1 MLILIN
7 KGDRE
12 AFNEIYQRYWLNLL
26 QIAVRK
32 VSVQEEAEDI
42 IQDLFVSI
50 WIKRHSLHIH
60 TTLKAYLF
68 SALKYKIINLYES
81 KCVRKNYSSYVSANC
96 KRHDNTTEEMVV
108 YNEVQREFEIGLEKL
123 SPKVKHVFLLSR
135 NDNLSISEIAERLD
149 ISQQTVKNQISKALR
164 MLKAHLI
171 HGYIISAF
179 IFTLVYN

>member
-1 MLILIN
+1 MLILIRE
-7 KGDRE
+7 GDRE
-12 AFNEIYQRYWLNLL
+12 AFNEIYQRYWLTLL
-26 QIAVRK
+26 QLAVRK

-50 WIKRHSLHIH
+50 WIKRHGLQIQ
-60 TTLKAYLF
+60 TTLKGYLF

-81 KCVRKNYSSYVSANC
+81 NCVRKKYSCYVSANF

-108 YNEVQREFEIGLEKL
+108 CNEVQREFEIGLAKL

-149 ISQQTVKNQISKALR
+149 ISQQTVKNQISKALK

-171 HGYIISAF
+171 HGYVVLGL
-179 IFTLVYN
+179 IF

>member
-1 MLILIN
+1 
-7 KGDRE
+7 
-12 AFNEIYQRYWLNLL
+12 
-26 QIAVRK
+26 
-32 VSVQEEAEDI
+32 
-42 IQDLFVSI
+42 
-50 WIKRHSLHIH
+50 
-60 TTLKAYLF
+60 
-68 SALKYKIINLYES
+68 
-81 KCVRKNYSSYVSANC
+81 
-96 KRHDNTTEEMVV
+96 MVV